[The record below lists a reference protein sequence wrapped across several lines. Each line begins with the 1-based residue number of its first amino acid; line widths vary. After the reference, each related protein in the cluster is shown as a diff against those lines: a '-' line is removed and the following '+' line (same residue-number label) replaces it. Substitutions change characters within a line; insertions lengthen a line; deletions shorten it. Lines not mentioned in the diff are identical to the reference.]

1 MASSRWERLLDLRKV
16 TLAEHL
22 MTEAAKILAKDLEG
36 WPPPVE
42 SIDAELGAAYA
53 PLLAEN
59 APRPPHAAILEG
71 IRLARWDLQR
81 DFEAFDD
88 YVRNRRWSEHGL
100 GDEQRDALLFV
111 SRWLIEHLLA
121 LGEATEGRVKRPQ
134 MIDGLDQIQ
143 RRLLPS

>member
-1 MASSRWERLLDLRKV
+1 MASSRWDRLLDVRKV
-16 TLAEHL
+16 TLIDHL
-22 MTEAAKILAKDLEG
+22 MTEAAKILVKDLEG

-42 SIDAELGAAYA
+42 TLDVELSAAYA
-53 PLLAEN
+53 RILAPG

-88 YVRNRRWSEHGL
+88 YVRNRRWTERDLEDEH
-100 GDEQRDALLFV
+100 RDAMLFV

-134 MIDGLDQIQ
+134 MIDCLDRIQ
-143 RRLLPS
+143 GRLLPS